1 MVVEESYVDDFR
13 GISIS
18 PTISKLFEMAIIER
32 FASYFETSDHQ
43 FGFKKNLGC
52 REAIFCVRNIVENFI
67 ANGSTVS
74 VCALDLS
81 KAFDRMNHYAL
92 LCKLMKRN
100 YPLQLLIILETW
112 FAVTV
117 TCVKWKDHVSS
128 FFRLQVGVRQ
138 GGVLSPL
145 LFAMFIDDLVSR
157 VKSANAGCY
166 LSFSC
171 CCIFLYADDILLLS
185 PSIAGL
191 QLLVDACELECDSLD
206 MRINVNKSCCVRFGN
221 RFNEPCS
228 EIVSKHGGDIHWADS
243 CKYLGVNFV
252 GGRFFRCSLDDSKSR
267 FFRAFNAVYGKVGH
281 FASDPVLL
289 GLIRAKCIP
298 ILLYGIESCPLLM
311 RQISSLEFSLTRVL
325 MRIFRTNSSLTVKQ
339 CQVNFGILP
348 IACQLKIRTA
358 RFLQK
363 FIASQNPLCCI
374 FAQNATSQL
383 NEICSNYGKNVRSV
397 SQLSNIIFDRFY
409 SHL

>member
-1 MVVEESYVDDFR
+1 LSVDDFR

-18 PTISKLFEMAIIER
+18 PTISKLFEMAIVEK

-43 FGFKKNLGC
+43 FGFKKNQGC
-52 REAIFCVRNIVENFI
+52 REAIFCVRNVVETFI

-100 YPLQLLIILETW
+100 YPVQLLTILETW
-112 FAVTV
+112 FTVTV
-117 TCVKWKDHVSS
+117 TCVKWKDHLSN
-128 FFRLQVGVRQ
+128 FFRLNVGVRQ

-145 LFAMFIDDLVSR
+145 LFAIFIDDLVSR
-157 VKSANAGCY
+157 VKYANTGCY

-171 CCIFLYADDILLLS
+171 CCVFLYADDILLIS

-191 QLLVDACELECDSLD
+191 QLLVNACELECDSLD
-206 MRINVNKSCCVRFGN
+206 MRINVNKSCCVRFGT

-228 EIVSKHGGDIHWADS
+228 EIISKHGGAIHWENS
-243 CKYLGVNFV
+243 CRYLGVNFV
-252 GGRFFRCSLDDSKSR
+252 CGRFFRCSLDDSKSR
-267 FFRAFNAVYGKVGH
+267 FFRAFNAVFGKVGH

-289 GLIRAKCIP
+289 DLLRAKCIP
-298 ILLYGIESCPLLM
+298 TLLYGIESCPLLV
-311 RQISSLEFSLTRVL
+311 RQINSLEFSFTRVL
-325 MRIFRTNSSLTVKQ
+325 MRIFHTNSSLVVKH

-348 IACQLKIRTA
+348 IALQLKVRTA

-363 FIASQNPLCCI
+363 YIASLNPLCLL
-374 FAQNATSQL
+374 FVKSATSQL
-383 NEICSNYGKNVRSV
+383 MELFSQFGKKVCSAAHLSDIIHDHFFSSV
-397 SQLSNIIFDRFY
+397 DL
-409 SHL
+409 